1 MSHHIIPRG
10 YTKIYIQFLEV
21 TCRLIVSSLII
32 SVSEKN
38 ENIYV
43 IFIMTMADDE
53 SDKDGSR
60 KKLQFYNARPI
71 NR

>member
-1 MSHHIIPRG
+1 MSYSETNIQK
-10 YTKIYIQFLEV
+10 YTYSSLEV

-53 SDKDGSR
+53 SDKDGSK